1 MFAVFLTFGPNRS
14 EAPTH
19 MSGHN
24 DWIRKGFE
32 DGVFLVTGSLV
43 PGKGG
48 MVLAH
53 NLTREELEA
62 RVSQDPFV
70 VEKVVIAEIHE
81 IQPSRVD
88 DRLSFLAA

>member
-14 EAPTH
+14 KAPDH
-19 MSGHN
+19 MDGHN
-24 DWIRKGFE
+24 GWIRQGFE
-32 DGVFLVTGSLV
+32 DGVFLMAGSLV

-53 NLTREELEA
+53 NASRDDLEA
-62 RVSQDPFV
+62 RVALDPFV
-70 VEKVVIAEIHE
+70 QEQVVTAEIHE

-88 DRLSFLAA
+88 ERLSFLTA